1 MKISCMNKIMHF
13 ENVVKTIGESKILFR
28 KRGGAQRLVLA
39 APCFCEENN
48 KLLKNFDSRWG
59 KSIGGRLT
67 RTTIIYIYEY
77 KVFNNNNNNNN
88 NNLRGGRSAL
98 PSTGLFYGEP
108 VVTGEPGIRLA
119 HSSSG
124 LAHSLLPA
132 LCRQDIS
139 WAWRSRRRSA
149 FAHWW
154 EGAS

>member
-1 MKISCMNKIMHF
+1 MSPRKLRQQKSRFWPLTFSWTRDRIM
-13 ENVVKTIGESKILFR
+13 SKLLRVSSPSHLR
-28 KRGGAQRLVLA
+28 KSKGLNNNIFLETTT
-39 APCFCEENN
+39 FNN
-48 KLLKNFDSRWG
+48 K
-59 KSIGGRLT
+59 
-67 RTTIIYIYEY
+67 
-77 KVFNNNNNNNN
+77 NNNN

-132 LCRQDIS
+132 LCRQDTS